1 MELILDGKN
10 ILNKS
15 LLYKQLK
22 MQINNEEFIGEN
34 LDALWDVLTM
44 YNKIT
49 IIIKNDVLLKRNL
62 NNYYDSLIIL
72 FEDLVKINENN
83 KIIYER

>member
-1 MELILDGKN
+1 MELILDGKI

-15 LLYKQLK
+15 ILYKQLK

-49 IIIKNDVLLKRNL
+49 IIIKNDALLKRNL

>member
-1 MELILDGKN
+1 MELILDGKI

-15 LLYKQLK
+15 ILYKQLK

>member
-1 MELILDGKN
+1 
-10 ILNKS
+10 
-15 LLYKQLK
+15 

>member
-49 IIIKNDVLLKRNL
+49 IIIKNDALLKRNL